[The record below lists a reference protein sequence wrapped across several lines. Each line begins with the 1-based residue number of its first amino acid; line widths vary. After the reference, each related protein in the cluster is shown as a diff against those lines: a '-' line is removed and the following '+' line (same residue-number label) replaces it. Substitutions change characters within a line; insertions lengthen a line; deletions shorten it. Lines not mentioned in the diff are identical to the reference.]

1 MSFFTSTFV
10 GKIIA
15 SIFISMVPVIELRGG
30 IPYAVATGLDPA
42 LAMILAIIGNLIP
55 IPFILFFLDK
65 ILVWMKNWGGIFSKA
80 AIWLEERAE
89 KKGNALERGLI
100 LGLIILVAIP
110 LPGTGAWTGAL
121 VASVL
126 KIPFKKAFPAIII
139 GVVIA
144 AVVVTIISYGVSVLI

>member
-15 SIFISMVPVIELRGG
+15 SIFICMVPVIELRGG
-30 IPYAVATGLDPA
+30 IPYAVAMGIDPA
-42 LAMILAIIGNLIP
+42 LAMILAIIGNLLP

-65 ILVWMKNWGGIFSKA
+65 VLVWMKNWGGIFSKIA
-80 AIWLEERAE
+80 NAIE
-89 KKGNALERGLI
+89 KRGREKGKKIENGLVAGLI
-100 LGLIILVAIP
+100 LFVAIP